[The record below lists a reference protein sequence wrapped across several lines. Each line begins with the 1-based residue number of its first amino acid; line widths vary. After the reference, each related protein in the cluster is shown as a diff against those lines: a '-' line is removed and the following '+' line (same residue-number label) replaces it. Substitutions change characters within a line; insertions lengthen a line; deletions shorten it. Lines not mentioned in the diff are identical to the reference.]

1 MSQANII
8 LLGPA
13 GSGKSSQVAQ
23 IHLHKKCDPVALG
36 AIIRAARFLNSP
48 MGKRLK
54 PELDAGK
61 LIDDE
66 TANTIVFAHILE
78 IPKGHGF
85 ILDGY
90 PRNQAQ
96 AKALKHF
103 LDLNKISITAIIELE
118 VSDQIASERI
128 HIHAQLVK
136 KGVSHFTDET
146 DHAIENRL
154 KSYRDEIDN
163 IRDELKNLATY
174 VTVDASRS
182 INAVTLDIL
191 EKLDH

>member
-78 IPKGHGF
+78 MPKERGF

-103 LDLNKISITAIIELE
+103 LDLNKISITHNDLFILCRDTYCLLFNLFVVPFKNCFTGAGKYAFGFTTICSGILFIDRFQSEL
-118 VSDQIASERI
+118 
-128 HIHAQLVK
+128 LVWQ
-136 KGVSHFTDET
+136 FF
-146 DHAIENRL
+146 
-154 KSYRDEIDN
+154 
-163 IRDELKNLATY
+163 
-174 VTVDASRS
+174 RS
-182 INAVTLDIL
+182 LF
-191 EKLDH
+191 